1 MNDLDSVVF
10 EEEDEIISSSNTEKE
25 PDVPQN
31 QIPDE
36 EEKDNDLTTEV
47 LRLKGISDP
56 TKIKFEDE
64 SGVIVERD
72 WNTLSKE
79 EQLNI
84 LIDSENNNND
94 LDDAE
99 IELINSIRSSGMS
112 IEDFLG
118 TLYKPDNSVKEYK
131 IDSLSDEDV
140 YALDLLEKVGS
151 DNISDEEITA
161 AIEAA
166 KQNETL
172 FKKTVEGLRKE
183 YIRLQEQEE
192 ARLEQEQLEQQNQA
206 YQQFSNS
213 IKNEIMNFKQ
223 FAGRALDLS
232 NQDMEELSSYIL
244 DLDDSGMSNFGKAM
258 NNPTLFTKAAFWLL
272 NEDKIIEELN
282 KQMQDSF
289 KRGYEMAKQ
298 SFPKSAPKLV
308 INNSNN
314 KKQINDIYVD
324 DDDWD

>member
-1 MNDLDSVVF
+1 MSDLNEVVF

-25 PDVPQN
+25 PDVSQN
-31 QIPDE
+31 QIPEVENNED
-36 EEKDNDLTTEV
+36 DLTSEV
-47 LRLKGISDP
+47 LRLKGINDP

-84 LIDSENNNND
+84 LLDSNNDNND

-112 IEDFLG
+112 VEDFLG
-118 TLYKPDNSVKEYK
+118 TLRKPDNTVKEYK

-223 FAGRALDLS
+223 FAGRTLDLS
-232 NQDMEELSSYIL
+232 NQDMEELSSFIL

-258 NNPTLFTKAAFWLL
+258 NNPTLFTKAAFWIL
-272 NEDKIIEELN
+272 NEDKIVEELN

>member
-1 MNDLDSVVF
+1 MSV
-10 EEEDEIISSSNTEKE
+10 
-25 PDVPQN
+25 
-31 QIPDE
+31 
-36 EEKDNDLTTEV
+36 
-47 LRLKGISDP
+47 
-56 TKIKFEDE
+56 
-64 SGVIVERD
+64 
-72 WNTLSKE
+72 
-79 EQLNI
+79 
-84 LIDSENNNND
+84 
-94 LDDAE
+94 
-99 IELINSIRSSGMS
+99 
-112 IEDFLG
+112 EDFLG
-118 TLYKPDNSVKEYK
+118 TLRKPDNTVKEYK

-223 FAGRALDLS
+223 FAGRTLDLS
-232 NQDMEELSSYIL
+232 NQDMEELSSFIL

-258 NNPTLFTKAAFWLL
+258 NNPTLFTKAAFWIL
-272 NEDKIIEELN
+272 NEDKIVEELN

>member
-31 QIPDE
+31 QISDE
-36 EEKDNDLTTEV
+36 EERDNDLTTEV

-118 TLYKPDNSVKEYK
+118 TLHKPDNSVKEYK

-213 IKNEIMNFKQ
+213 IRNEIMNFKQ
-223 FAGRALDLS
+223 FAGRTLDLS
-232 NQDMEELSSYIL
+232 NQDMEELSSFIL

-258 NNPTLFTKAAFWLL
+258 NNPTLFTKAAFWIL
-272 NEDKIIEELN
+272 NEDKIVEELN

>member
-1 MNDLDSVVF
+1 MSDLNEVVF
-10 EEEDEIISSSNTEKE
+10 EEEDEIISSSSTEKE

-31 QIPDE
+31 QIPE
-36 EEKDNDLTTEV
+36 EENNDDDLTSEV
-47 LRLKGISDP
+47 LRLKGINDP

-64 SGVIVERD
+64 SGVIIERD

-84 LIDSENNNND
+84 LLDSNNDNND

-112 IEDFLG
+112 VEDFLG
-118 TLYKPDNSVKEYK
+118 TLRKPDNSVKEYK

-183 YIRLQEQEE
+183 YVRLQEQEE

-213 IKNEIMNFKQ
+213 IRNEIMNFKQ
-223 FAGRALDLS
+223 FAGRTLDLS
-232 NQDMEELSSYIL
+232 NQDMEELSSFIL

-258 NNPTLFTKAAFWLL
+258 NNPTLFTKAAFWIL
-272 NEDKIIEELN
+272 NEDKIVEELN

-314 KKQINDIYVD
+314 KKQINDTYVD